1 MVLKPISLAQG
12 SGGRQSQRLVRSILE
27 STGGLPVAPLEDCAL
42 LNDGLAMTID
52 GYTVSP
58 LSFPGGHIGKL
69 AICGT
74 VNDLACRGAKTL
86 YLALSVIAEEGFDET
101 ELLGYLSD
109 ASRICREL
117 GIKIVTG
124 DTKVVPKGHLDQLVL
139 TTCGVGKCLSSKD
152 LGIPSIK
159 PGDSLLLTGPIGLH
173 GATIAA
179 SRYGLKSE
187 GLSSDCAPLWGVVEG
202 ILCFDGLRAMRD
214 CTRGG
219 LSTVLCEWAEA
230 SGLGLEVDEEAVT
243 VTDPV
248 ASVCDLLGFDPFSLA
263 CEGCLLIAVSPE
275 ETEQVLEV
283 LRKSS
288 QGKHASRIGTV
299 TENHPRWVSLKTCAG
314 GARVLDMPAG
324 EILPRIC

>member
-27 STGGLPVAPLEDCAL
+27 STGGIPLSPLEDCAL
-42 LNDGLAMTID
+42 LEDGLAMTID
-52 GYTVSP
+52 GYTVTP

-69 AICGT
+69 AVCGT
-74 VNDLACRGAKTL
+74 VNDLACRGAKPL
-86 YLALSVIAEEGFDET
+86 YLALSVIAEEGFEET
-101 ELLGYLSD
+101 ELLRYLAD
-109 ASRICREL
+109 ASDLCGKL
-117 GIKIVTG
+117 GIRIVTG

-139 TTCGVGKCLSSKD
+139 TTCGIGRALSSSD

-179 SRYGLKSE
+179 LRYDLKSE
-187 GLSSDCAPLWGVVEG
+187 GLSSDCAPLWETVEG
-202 ILCFDGLRAMRD
+202 ILTFDGLRAMRD

-230 SGLGLEVDEEAVT
+230 SGLGLEVDECAVT

-263 CEGCLLIAVSPE
+263 CEGCLLLAVSSE
-275 ETEQVLEV
+275 DTEPVLEA
-283 LRKSS
+283 LRKSPHA
-288 QGKHASRIGTV
+288 QHASRIGTV
-299 TENHPRWVSLKTCAG
+299 TPSHPRWVSLNTSAG
-314 GARVLDMPAG
+314 GSRVLDMPAG